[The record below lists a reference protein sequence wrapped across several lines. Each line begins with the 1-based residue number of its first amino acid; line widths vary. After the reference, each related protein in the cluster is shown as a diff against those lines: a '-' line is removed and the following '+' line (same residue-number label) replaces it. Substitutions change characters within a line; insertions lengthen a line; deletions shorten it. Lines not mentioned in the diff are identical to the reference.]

1 MIIRGTIN
9 RSKSDLG
16 FNRDRGGVPLSEEE
30 QRILQ
35 EIEQQLYAS
44 DPGLAREVSDT
55 TIYTHAGRNL
65 KRATFGFIV
74 GVVFMVVTLAASPVL
89 SFIGF
94 LAMLA
99 SAILFERNLRKMG
112 RAGWQEWTSSMR
124 RAGLGDQ
131 IDSARQR
138 LQERFKRE
146 EE

>member
-1 MIIRGTIN
+1 MT
-9 RSKSDLG
+9 
-16 FNRDRGGVPLSEEE
+16 VPLSEDE

-44 DPGLAREVSDT
+44 DPGLAREVSAT

-65 KRATFGFIV
+65 KWATAGFIG
-74 GVVFMVVTLAASPVL
+74 GVVFMIMTLAASAIL
-89 SFIGF
+89 SFVGF

-99 SAILFERNLRKMG
+99 SAIYFERNLRKMG
-112 RAGWQEWTSSMR
+112 RAGWQDWTQAVR

-131 IDSARQR
+131 ITSARER